1 MALTKDEKQ
10 ALIDKHSQ
18 GKGDTGSPEIQIAL
32 LTAEINKLQ
41 EHLGVNK
48 HDVPGK
54 RGLLTKIAKRRR
66 LLRYLSLHEAERYK
80 KLIKELGL
88 KK

>member
-10 ALIDKHSQ
+10 SLITKYAQD
-18 GKGDTGSPEIQIAL
+18 KGDTGSPEVQVAILTKQI
-32 LTAEINKLQ
+32 EKLQ
-41 EHLGVNK
+41 GHLAENK
-48 HDVPGK
+48 HDSPAK
-54 RGLLTKIAKRRR
+54 RGLLSKIAKRRR
-66 LLRYLSLHEAERYK
+66 LLRYLTEHTPDRYA